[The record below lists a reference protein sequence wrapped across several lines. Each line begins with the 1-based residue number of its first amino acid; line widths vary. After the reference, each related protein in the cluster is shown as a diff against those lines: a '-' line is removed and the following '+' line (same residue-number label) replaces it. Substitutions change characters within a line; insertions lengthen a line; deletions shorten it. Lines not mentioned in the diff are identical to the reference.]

1 MNPIKTAMTDI
12 IISINY
18 IEHHLG
24 LSFIVLAFLSLFYQK
39 FVNGKKV
46 YLPGHF
52 FLIYAIGCIL
62 LSYSMWEQN
71 AHPFIIFLEGLLG
84 VLGLYFYF

>member
-1 MNPIKTAMTDI
+1 MNLIDTNLA
-12 IISINY
+12 INF
-18 IEHHLG
+18 IEHHIG
-24 LSFIVLAFLSLFYQK
+24 LSIIVLAFIPLFYQK

-52 FLIYAIGCIL
+52 FLIYSIGCFF

-71 AHPFIIFLEGLLG
+71 ADKIIIFLEGLLG
-84 VLGLYFYF
+84 LLGLYFYF